1 MPRTARFL
9 LSLGNVFFSLVLG
22 TVALAFCLFFFPA
35 ATLQL
40 YKGARAVGEALL
52 SGAWPAQ
59 YEPVLRALADER
71 LIVYMGFVLATLG
84 IKLEFGA
91 QPPDVTWM
99 VPLLVLALPL
109 FDISLVVFT
118 RIMEGRS
125 PGQAGDYDLYT
136 AGEEGATTAGTAPG
150 RGGS

>member
-22 TVALAFCLFFFPA
+22 AIALAFSLFFFPA

-40 YKGARAVGEALL
+40 YKGARAVGEAVL

-71 LIVYMGFVLATLG
+71 LVVYMGFVLAARIAVGL
-84 IKLEFGA
+84 LFLFGSKWIGA
-91 QPPDVTWM
+91 KPAHEDF
-99 VPLLVLALPL
+99 PL
-109 FDISLVVFT
+109 
-118 RIMEGRS
+118 
-125 PGQAGDYDLYT
+125 
-136 AGEEGATTAGTAPG
+136 
-150 RGGS
+150 

>member
-22 TVALAFCLFFFPA
+22 AVALAFSLFFFPA

-71 LIVYMGFVLATLG
+71 LIVYMGFVL
-84 IKLEFGA
+84 
-91 QPPDVTWM
+91 VTRIA
-99 VPLLVLALPL
+99 VGLLVLLGSKWLGAKP
-109 FDISLVVFT
+109 V
-118 RIMEGRS
+118 
-125 PGQAGDYDLYT
+125 
-136 AGEEGATTAGTAPG
+136 GEEFPL
-150 RGGS
+150 

>member
-22 TVALAFCLFFFPA
+22 AVALAFSLFFFPA

-40 YKGARAVGEALL
+40 YKGARAVGEAVL

-71 LIVYMGFVLATLG
+71 LVVYMGFVLAARIAVGL
-84 IKLEFGA
+84 LFLFGSKWIGA
-91 QPPDVTWM
+91 KPAHEDF
-99 VPLLVLALPL
+99 PL
-109 FDISLVVFT
+109 
-118 RIMEGRS
+118 
-125 PGQAGDYDLYT
+125 
-136 AGEEGATTAGTAPG
+136 
-150 RGGS
+150 

>member
-22 TVALAFCLFFFPA
+22 AVALAFSLFFFPA

-40 YKGARAVGEALL
+40 YKGARAVGEAVL

-71 LIVYMGFVLATLG
+71 LVVYMGFVLAARIAVGLLFLLG
-84 IKLEFGA
+84 SKWIGA
-91 QPPDVTWM
+91 KPAHEDF
-99 VPLLVLALPL
+99 PL
-109 FDISLVVFT
+109 
-118 RIMEGRS
+118 
-125 PGQAGDYDLYT
+125 
-136 AGEEGATTAGTAPG
+136 
-150 RGGS
+150 